1 MVKPRPLLLVP
12 YAPIGVSLPGLIAAS
27 ARLNVLGNVK
37 PVLRSAGLPL
47 RPGYVGGLVVGH
59 EAALAARLG
68 CPQATIVAASTP
80 PIDARDGAVVR
91 WGDGAI
97 KREWLD
103 SRLRRVAPGSLRLS
117 DHHRATWCNRL
128 LGHCPETLESLVDRC
143 ARCGRDQ
150 RWLAAEGIGWCDR
163 RGCGPLD
170 AIGEPLPA
178 ELADDYRT
186 FAGLCSPI
194 PQEREMAR
202 ASLAPV
208 LAELPPATLIDF
220 VFRLGLALQ
229 DSTSSPRKALTDA
242 TPAERSRAAARGA
255 AALTQWP
262 LGLRAEVRRELAVRG
277 SANGAARRRLR
288 AGMLAAASMLP
299 SDDAGAPSILLAAL
313 PEIQGEVGRSFIGID
328 GARLLGSDAAGR
340 LGISHAAL
348 RRHADAGMF
357 VAEGVVERGYRRA
370 LYDCSVIDE
379 AASAWRRSDPIG
391 RLIRA
396 LGLPRYACERIV
408 GAGDVTRETHP
419 FALTLAD
426 QPRTLT
432 ASADAY
438 LSSLV
443 EACRH
448 EAPPPNVVRLD
459 AALKIVG
466 GRLKPWRQVL
476 DAVRKGQLAA
486 WMEDGSAPIARR
498 IHVLP
503 ADIAHHV
510 MRNADDC
517 LLDGAFVS
525 PSMSQVDAM
534 TVLNLRQIDG
544 PLLESAKLLRFDKGR
559 RSLLIKVDEVLAIA
573 RGYVAT
579 PEAAARIGIGPAAAW
594 HETSHVLGPPQS
606 PAGWPRQRFDD
617 WFASRNP
624 LS

>member
-1 MVKPRPLLLVP
+1 MVRPRPLLLVP
-12 YAPIGVSLPGLIAAS
+12 HAPIGVSLPGLVAAS
-27 ARLNVLGNVK
+27 ARLNVLGDVK

-47 RPGYVGGLVVGH
+47 RPGYIAGLVVGR

-68 CPQATIVAASTP
+68 CPEATIVAASTP
-80 PIDARDGAVVR
+80 PLDVPDGAMVR

-97 KREWLD
+97 RREWLD
-103 SRLRRVAPGSLRLS
+103 SRLRRVAPGALRS
-117 DHHRATWCNRL
+117 SNHHRATWCNRL
-128 LGHCPETLESLVDRC
+128 LGHCPETLETLVDRC

-150 RWLAAEGIGWCDR
+150 RWLAAEGLGWCDR

-170 AIGEPLPA
+170 AIGEPLPG
-178 ELADDYRT
+178 ELADDYRM
-186 FAGLCSPI
+186 FASLCSPI
-194 PQEREMAR
+194 PQEREIVH

-208 LAELPPATLIDF
+208 LAELPPAILIDF
-220 VFRLGLALQ
+220 IFRLGLALQ
-229 DSTSSPRKALTDA
+229 DSTSSPRKALTGA
-242 TPAERSRAAARGA
+242 APAERSRVAARGA
-255 AALTQWP
+255 AALRQWP
-262 LGLRAEVRRELAVRG
+262 LGLRAEIRHELAVRG
-277 SANGAARRRLR
+277 SADGAARRRLR
-288 AGMLAAASMLP
+288 AGMLAAASVLP
-299 SDDAGAPSILLAAL
+299 SDDAGRPSILLSAL
-313 PEIQGEVGRSFIGID
+313 PEIRGEIGRSFIGID
-328 GARLLGSDAAGR
+328 GARLLGSDAARR
-340 LGISHAAL
+340 LGISHGAL

-370 LYDCSVIDE
+370 LYESSVIDE
-379 AASAWRRSDPIG
+379 AASAWRRSDPIA

-396 LGLPRYACERIV
+396 LGLPRYACEMIV
-408 GAGDVTRETHP
+408 GAGDVVRETHP

-432 ASADAY
+432 ASTDAY

-448 EAPPPNVVRLD
+448 EAPPPGVVRLD

-476 DAVRKGQLAA
+476 DAVRSKKLKA
-486 WMEDGSAPIARR
+486 WMEASPAPIVRR
-498 IHVLP
+498 IRVLP
-503 ADIAHHV
+503 ADIAHHL
-510 MRNADDC
+510 MRSADEG

-525 PSMSQVDAM
+525 PAMSQVDAM

-544 PLLESAKLLRFDKGR
+544 PLLASAKLLRFDKGR
-559 RSLLIKVDEVLAIA
+559 RSLLVEVDEVLAIA
-573 RGYVAT
+573 RGHVAT

-606 PAGWPRQRFDD
+606 PAGWPRRRFDD
-617 WFASRNP
+617 WLASRNP